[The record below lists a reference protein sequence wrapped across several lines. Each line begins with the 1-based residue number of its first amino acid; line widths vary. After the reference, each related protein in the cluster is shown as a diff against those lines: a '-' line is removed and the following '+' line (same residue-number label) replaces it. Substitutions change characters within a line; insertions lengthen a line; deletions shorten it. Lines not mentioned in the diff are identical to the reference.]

1 MGAEWATEL
10 FLGNHS
16 YPRLNPGDGKVY
28 LLKRGIDP
36 AVRVRIPSTP
46 SMVFMVKLCAVFVI
60 VLRIGRK

>member
-46 SMVFMVKLCAVFVI
+46 VEIIHLFRVLVFT
-60 VLRIGRK
+60 